1 MTDIGGPNPFEKK
14 ELTPEL
20 IAEVKQKADEWMPA
34 MDSVEED
41 LAEIA
46 AIEGEPEPTEDD
58 LKEMK

>member
-1 MTDIGGPNPFEKK
+1 MTNLGGPNPFEEK

-34 MDSVEED
+34 MDSAEED
-41 LAEIA
+41 LAEMLA
-46 AIEGEPEPTEDD
+46 TEGEPEPTEED

>member
-1 MTDIGGPNPFEKK
+1 MTNLGGPNPFEEK

-34 MDSVEED
+34 MDSAEED
-41 LAEIA
+41 LAEMLA
-46 AIEGEPEPTEDD
+46 TEGEPEPTEDD